1 MKTKKRLANNYTPTG
16 DNKIKLVVDNY
27 FSDNKKHPF
36 GCFLLTILRH
46 SITSYAE
53 SQEVN

>member
-36 GCFLLTILRH
+36 GCFLLTI
-46 SITSYAE
+46 TS
-53 SQEVN
+53 